1 MKLVLQNIKGR
12 YKEVIL
18 GPLFKLF
25 EAILELLV
33 PIVVAN
39 MIDAGIANGDKRYL
53 ITRGLLLVL
62 LAILGFGAAFLC
74 QYYAAVAG
82 GHFGRSLRRQTFSH
96 VMKLSGA
103 DLGEIGAGGLITRLT
118 NDINQ
123 IQNGLNMVIRLG
135 TRAPFLAIGSI
146 IMAMMMDF
154 KIGLL
159 FLVSTPLIVLVLYVI
174 MKRTLP
180 SYRKIQAGQ
189 DKLSRLSEGNLE
201 GVRVIRAFSR
211 QTQEQAEYEAAAD
224 ALTALTVRVGKI
236 SAALN
241 PLTTL
246 IVNIAIALI
255 VWVGAGFV
263 DTGNMETGTVF
274 ALVSYMNQT
283 LLALVVAANL
293 IVLFT
298 RAVASARRVEEV
310 LEMQPSVTA
319 GAADVQ
325 QIRQGFDGAVA
336 EMKHVCFAYHAGAE
350 NVIEDISFSIL
361 PGQMVG
367 LIGGTGSG
375 KTTLVNLLLRYFDT
389 QSGSVQF
396 GGSDVKNWNPAALR
410 RQIGLVPQKA
420 VLFSGTIRS
429 NLQMSAPGASEEQLW
444 QALKAA
450 QGMDFVKDLKDRL
463 DASVEEG
470 GKNFSGGQRQRLTI
484 ARALVRK
491 SRLLILDDASSALD
505 YATDAALRGALAQE
519 MQENP
524 GMAVLMI
531 TQRAAAIRNAD
542 QILVLDDG
550 RLAGIGTHDGL
561 LAENPVYR
569 EICQS
574 QGLLAAAAE
583 KGGAYHG

>member
-1 MKLVLQNIKGR
+1 MKLVLQNVKGN

-25 EAILELLV
+25 EAVLELLV

-39 MIDAGIANGDKRYL
+39 IIDVGITNGDSSYIL
-53 ITRGLLLVL
+53 TRGLLLIL
-62 LAILGFGAAFLC
+62 LAALGFGSAFLC
-74 QYYAAVAG
+74 QYYAAIAG
-82 GHFGRSLRRQTFSH
+82 GQFGRSLRRQTFSH
-96 VMKLSGA
+96 VMRLSGA
-103 DLGEIGAGGLITRLT
+103 DMNEIGTGGLITRLT

-123 IQNGLNMVIRLG
+123 IQSGLNMVIRLG
-135 TRAPFLAIGSI
+135 TRAPFLAVGSI
-146 IMAMMMDF
+146 VMAMMLDF

-159 FLVSTPLIVLVLYVI
+159 FLISTPLIVLVLYVI

-180 SYRKIQAGQ
+180 SYRKIQSGQ

-211 QTQEQAEYEAAAD
+211 QKQEQEEYEEAAD
-224 ALTALTVRVGKI
+224 SLTALTVRVGKI

-246 IVNIAIALI
+246 IVNLAIALI
-255 VWVGAGFV
+255 VWMGAGFV
-263 DTGNMETGTVF
+263 NTGDMETGTIF

-298 RAVASARRVEEV
+298 RAIASARRVEEV
-310 LEMQPSVTA
+310 LQMQPSITA
-319 GAADVQ
+319 GEKNVQEMHIGTDIPVVAFQDVS
-325 QIRQGFDGAVA
+325 
-336 EMKHVCFAYHAGAE
+336 FAYHAGGE
-350 NVIEDISFSIL
+350 NVVEGISFSLL

-375 KTTLVNLLLRYFDT
+375 KTTLVNLMLRYFDT
-389 QSGSVQF
+389 QTGAVSL
-396 GGSDVKNWNPAALR
+396 GGSNVKDWDPAALR
-410 RQIGLVPQKA
+410 RQIGLVPQKTA
-420 VLFSGTIRS
+420 LLSGTIRS
-429 NLQMSAPGASEEQLW
+429 NLLMAAPNASEEQLW
-444 QALKAA
+444 KALEAA
-450 QGMDFVKDLKDRL
+450 QGLDFVKGLRKQL
-463 DASVEEG
+463 DATVEEG

-491 SRLLILDDASSALD
+491 SKLLILDDASSALD
-505 YATDAALRGALAQE
+505 YATDAALRSALRQE
-519 MQENP
+519 MRENP

-531 TQRAAAIRNAD
+531 TQRAAAIKNAD

-550 RLAGIGTHDGL
+550 RLSGAGTHETL
-561 LAENPVYR
+561 LAENPVYG
-569 EICQS
+569 EICKS
-574 QGLLAAAAE
+574 QGVLPLEAG
-583 KGGAYHG
+583 KGGNGNG

>member
-1 MKLVLQNIKGR
+1 MKLVLQNVKGN

-25 EAILELLV
+25 EAVLELLV

-39 MIDAGIANGDKRYL
+39 IIDVGITNGDSSYIL
-53 ITRGLLLVL
+53 TRGLLLIL
-62 LAILGFGAAFLC
+62 LAALGFGSAFLC
-74 QYYAAVAG
+74 QYYAAIAG
-82 GHFGRSLRRQTFSH
+82 GQFGRSLRRQTFSH
-96 VMKLSGA
+96 VMRLSGA
-103 DLGEIGAGGLITRLT
+103 DMNEIGTGGLITRLT

-123 IQNGLNMVIRLG
+123 IQSGLNMVIRLG
-135 TRAPFLAIGSI
+135 TRAPFLAVGSI
-146 IMAMMMDF
+146 VMAMMLDF

-159 FLVSTPLIVLVLYVI
+159 FLISTPLIVLVLYVI

-180 SYRKIQAGQ
+180 SYRRIQSGQ

-211 QTQEQAEYEAAAD
+211 QKQEQEEYEEAAD
-224 ALTALTVRVGKI
+224 SLTALTVRVGKI

-246 IVNIAIALI
+246 IVNLAIALI
-255 VWVGAGFV
+255 VWMGAGFV
-263 DTGNMETGTVF
+263 NTGDMETGTIF

-298 RAVASARRVEEV
+298 RAIASARRVEEV
-310 LEMQPSVTA
+310 LQMQPSITA
-319 GAADVQ
+319 GEKNVQEMHTGTNIPVVAFQDVS
-325 QIRQGFDGAVA
+325 
-336 EMKHVCFAYHAGAE
+336 FAYHAGGE
-350 NVIEDISFSIL
+350 NVVEGISFSLL

-375 KTTLVNLLLRYFDT
+375 KTTLVNLMLRYFDT
-389 QSGSVQF
+389 QTGAVSL
-396 GGSDVKNWNPAALR
+396 GGSNVKDWDPAALR
-410 RQIGLVPQKA
+410 RQIGLVPQKTA
-420 VLFSGTIRS
+420 LLSGTIRS
-429 NLQMSAPGASEEQLW
+429 NLLMAVPNASEEQLW
-444 QALKAA
+444 KALEAA
-450 QGMDFVKDLKDRL
+450 QGLDFVKGLRKQL
-463 DASVEEG
+463 DATVEEG

-491 SRLLILDDASSALD
+491 SKLLILDDASSALD
-505 YATDAALRGALAQE
+505 YATDAALRSALRQE
-519 MQENP
+519 MRENP

-531 TQRAAAIRNAD
+531 TQRAAAIKNAD

-550 RLAGIGTHDGL
+550 RLSGAGTHETL
-561 LAENPVYR
+561 LAENPVYG
-569 EICQS
+569 EICKS
-574 QGLLAAAAE
+574 QGVLPLEAG
-583 KGGAYHG
+583 KGGNGNG

>member
-1 MKLVLQNIKGR
+1 MKLVLQNVKGN

-25 EAILELLV
+25 EAVLELLV

-39 MIDAGIANGDKRYL
+39 IIDVGITNGDSSYIL
-53 ITRGLLLVL
+53 TRGLLLIL
-62 LAILGFGAAFLC
+62 LAALGFGSAFLC
-74 QYYAAVAG
+74 QYYAAIAG
-82 GHFGRSLRRQTFSH
+82 GQFGRSLRRQTFSH
-96 VMKLSGA
+96 VMRLSGA
-103 DLGEIGAGGLITRLT
+103 DMNEIGTGGLITRLT

-123 IQNGLNMVIRLG
+123 IQSGLNMVIRLG
-135 TRAPFLAIGSI
+135 TRAPFLAVGSI
-146 IMAMMMDF
+146 VMAMMLDF

-159 FLVSTPLIVLVLYVI
+159 FLISTPLIVLVLYVI

-180 SYRKIQAGQ
+180 SYRKIQSGQ

-211 QTQEQAEYEAAAD
+211 QKQEQEEYEEAAD
-224 ALTALTVRVGKI
+224 SLTALTVRVGKI

-246 IVNIAIALI
+246 IVNLAIALI
-255 VWVGAGFV
+255 VWMGAGFV
-263 DTGNMETGTVF
+263 NTGDMETGTIF

-298 RAVASARRVEEV
+298 RAIASARRVEEV
-310 LEMQPSVTA
+310 LQMQPSITA
-319 GAADVQ
+319 GEKNVQEMHTGTNIPVVAFQDVS
-325 QIRQGFDGAVA
+325 
-336 EMKHVCFAYHAGAE
+336 FAYHAGGE
-350 NVIEDISFSIL
+350 NVVEGISFSLL

-375 KTTLVNLLLRYFDT
+375 KTTLVNLMLRYFDT
-389 QSGSVQF
+389 QTGAVSL
-396 GGSDVKNWNPAALR
+396 GGSNVKDWDPAALR
-410 RQIGLVPQKA
+410 RQIGLVPQKTA
-420 VLFSGTIRS
+420 LLSGTIRS
-429 NLQMSAPGASEEQLW
+429 NLLMAAPNASEEQLW
-444 QALKAA
+444 KALEAA
-450 QGMDFVKDLKDRL
+450 QGLDFVKGLRKQL
-463 DASVEEG
+463 DATVEEG

-491 SRLLILDDASSALD
+491 SKLLILDDASSALD
-505 YATDAALRGALAQE
+505 YATDAALRSALRQE
-519 MQENP
+519 MRENP

-531 TQRAAAIRNAD
+531 TQRAAAIKNAD

-550 RLAGIGTHDGL
+550 RLSGAGTHETL
-561 LAENPVYR
+561 LAENPVYG
-569 EICQS
+569 EICKS
-574 QGLLAAAAE
+574 QGVLPLEAG
-583 KGGAYHG
+583 KGGNGNG